1 MFITNNKK
9 INGKKKKNYERIN
22 IKIVILFVN
31 CLKMDIANEEIK
43 EFINI
48 VVSLSTYDFSEYSE
62 KSLRRRLEKI
72 VNDNNCSLTE
82 IIKKIKKN
90 SDFLEKIVRDITVN
104 TTEIFRDPKV
114 WREIE
119 KEVIPKLKKLEKINI
134 WHAGCSS
141 GQELYSMLMFLNEFD
156 LLEKTSSFGTDI
168 ISEILEEAKKGQ
180 FKYRFNAE
188 YLPNFDQVLNY
199 NPEKEKVPYS
209 KYMFISQ
216 QHDTIKINPQLLSK
230 VEFYKHDLV
239 CDKNIFGIK
248 FDLIMCRNV
257 LIYFNNNLQNKIF
270 DLFWSCL
277 TDEGTLI
284 IGFHESIMGPA
295 AIKYIKK
302 GQCYFKKPLNN
313 NA

>member
-1 MFITNNKK
+1 
-9 INGKKKKNYERIN
+9 
-22 IKIVILFVN
+22 
-31 CLKMDIANEEIK
+31 MDITNEEIK
-43 EFINI
+43 EFINT
-48 VVSLSTYDFSEYSE
+48 VSSLSSYNFSEYSD
-62 KSLRRRLEKI
+62 KSFRRRLEKI
-72 VNDNNCSLTE
+72 VNDNNCILTD
-82 IIKKIKKN
+82 IIKKIKKS

-114 WREIE
+114 WHEIE

-141 GQELYSMLMFLNEFD
+141 GQELHSMLMFLNEFD
-156 LLEKTSSFGTDI
+156 LLEKASLIGTDI
-168 ISEILEEAKKGQ
+168 NSEILEEAKKGQ
-180 FKYRFNAE
+180 YKYRFNAE
-188 YLPNFDQVLNY
+188 YLPNFDEVLNY
-199 NPEKEKVPYS
+199 KAEKEKIPYS
-209 KYMFISQ
+209 KYMDISQ
-216 QHDTIKINPQLLSK
+216 QHDIIKIKSNLLTN

-270 DLFWSCL
+270 DFFWDCL
-277 TDEGTLI
+277 TDEGILI
-284 IGFHESIMGPA
+284 IGLHESIMGPA

-302 GQCYFKKPLNN
+302 GQCYYKKPSNN